1 MDPIEIVA
9 RVVAAALLIYGSG
22 ILIIEVLD
30 N

>member
-22 ILIIEVLD
+22 VLIIEVLD